1 MRHIHNSVSTLKEFY
16 HMDLTQLLPL
26 LGGDEKTTA
35 LLKAANGDKTSLL
48 KGLAGENANTA
59 KILGLMSALG
69 NDKRQKKGAVGISA
83 VADFANNDI
92 VGALFKLLK
101 ECTFFGKGIEFSTSP
116 RSARNDIKRRS
127 AK

>member
-16 HMDLTQLLPL
+16 HLDLTQLLPL

-101 ECTFFGKGIEFSTSP
+101 
-116 RSARNDIKRRS
+116 
-127 AK
+127 